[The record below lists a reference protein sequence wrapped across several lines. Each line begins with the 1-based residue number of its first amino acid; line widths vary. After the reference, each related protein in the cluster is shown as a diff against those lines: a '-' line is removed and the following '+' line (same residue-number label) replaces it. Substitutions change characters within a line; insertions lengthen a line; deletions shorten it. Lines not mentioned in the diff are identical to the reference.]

1 MFKSSHYTNWI
12 KEAHRFLKEQNVQ
25 ADTFTC
31 PVTVIAEVG
40 RPDKRKRDLD
50 NVFKS
55 IGDFLE
61 DAEILENDH
70 LIHRWDI
77 YWSNDIQ
84 NGVQVTIRPMGA
96 E

>member
-1 MFKSSHYTNWI
+1 MFKSSDYTTWTN
-12 KEAHRFLKEQNVQ
+12 EAHRFLKEQNVQ
-25 ADTFTC
+25 ADTFIN

-77 YWSNDIQ
+77 YWSTEIQ
-84 NGVQVTIRPMGA
+84 NGVQVTIAPMP